1 MSDCTKYLKRYFKIF
16 ASFNSDTLMNS
27 EVSAWQDYNQK
38 QRMRREQKE
47 ITGAIDGFKE
57 AIPSYC
63 RPNNL
68 A

>member
-1 MSDCTKYLKRYFKIF
+1 M
-16 ASFNSDTLMNS
+16 NSDQ
-27 EVSAWQDYNQK
+27 VSPWQDYNQK

-68 A
+68 VIISKKQTAQKFP